1 MVGIES
7 RKSSHSCCW
16 PNRKTRKGAALLL
29 ALFVMTVSSAL
40 VLAIVDSQSLRY
52 TALRNT
58 RQWDQARYL
67 AEAGLHDALSRLE
80 ADFSWRDGIG
90 WTEFPPG
97 TGDRYSVQLIE
108 DEDGNVILTAVGSS
122 GNFTR
127 TLAVTVKQGD

>member
-1 MVGIES
+1 MPMRVG
-7 RKSSHSCCW
+7 RTDQKL
-16 PNRKTRKGAALLL
+16 RRGAALLL

-52 TALRNT
+52 AALRNT

-67 AEAGLHDALSRLE
+67 AEAGLHHALSRLE

-90 WTEFPPG
+90 WTEFPSG
-97 TGDRYSVQLIE
+97 SGDRYRVEVAE
-108 DEDGNVILTAVGSS
+108 DDDGNVVLTTVGSS

-127 TLAVTVKQGD
+127 TLGATVKQGD